1 MHYMTVS
8 SAMYL
13 RIKERYNS
21 ARGLTYFNFVR
32 ASNAGLANE
41 SLACLLCWE
50 SKTCICL
57 QMHADS
63 RNPPA
68 CFAVVLDM

>member
-1 MHYMTVS
+1 MHNMTVL
-8 SAMYL
+8 SAMSL
-13 RIKERYNS
+13 RSKGRYNS
-21 ARGLTYFNFVR
+21 ARGLTYCNFVR

-41 SLACLLCWE
+41 SLACLPRWE